1 MVLKPFNILQFV
13 FLTHLKLIIAINF
26 AMEENISLPKL
37 FNAISYL
44 GKKKYIMKRNF
55 ASPNLDHMRVESSNK
70 FVFSR
75 KRNVGYKQKNLRL
88 IFLL

>member
-1 MVLKPFNILQFV
+1 MILKPFNILQFV

-44 GKKKYIMKRNF
+44 GKKNIMKRNF

-75 KRNVGYKQKNLRL
+75 KRNVGYKQKSLRL